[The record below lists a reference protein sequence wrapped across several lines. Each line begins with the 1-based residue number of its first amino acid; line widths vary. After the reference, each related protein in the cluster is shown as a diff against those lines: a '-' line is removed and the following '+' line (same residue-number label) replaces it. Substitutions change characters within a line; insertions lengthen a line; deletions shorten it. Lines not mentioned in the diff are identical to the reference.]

1 MLARVK
7 QDYAA
12 GPVIAFSGRE
22 YVRSE
27 WREVPAGFEEQ
38 AKTNPLL
45 ETQPSLDEIRA
56 HGSQA
61 PGLGIPP
68 PAETAVTTVTEEAV
82 PPAETPAQEPQADA
96 QPEEPP
102 ADEPPADAAVSGS
115 PAEEAPAEES
125 EPKTS
130 RRRRRAAEE

>member
-7 QDYAA
+7 QDYTA
-12 GPVIAFSGRE
+12 GPVMAFSGRE

-38 AKTNPLL
+38 AKSHPLL

-56 HGSQA
+56 A
-61 PGLGIPP
+61 NPMLPGLGNV
-68 PAETAVTTVTEEAV
+68 TAVTE
-82 PPAETPAQEPQADA
+82 EPQA
-96 QPEEPP
+96 EEPP
-102 ADEPPADAAVSGS
+102 AEPPTEET
-115 PAEEAPAEES
+115 PAEEAPTETPSEEPPAEE
-125 EPKTS
+125 PKPKHA